1 MSSIAFGG
9 VVSKVTVDFKIYES
23 CLESKVEADT
33 CSLGPNLLLLFLLT

>member
-9 VVSKVTVDFKIYES
+9 VVSKVTIDLKICES

-33 CSLGPNLLLLFLLT
+33 CSLGPNLLLRFVFT